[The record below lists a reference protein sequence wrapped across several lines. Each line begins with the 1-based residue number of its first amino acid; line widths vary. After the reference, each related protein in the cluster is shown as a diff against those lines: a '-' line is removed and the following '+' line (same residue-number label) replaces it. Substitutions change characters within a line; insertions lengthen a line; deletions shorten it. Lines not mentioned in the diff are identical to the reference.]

1 MSDPV
6 SSMDVEDVLSSIR
19 RLVSE
24 EAKTQPQ
31 GGAVDRD
38 QETASKPADVQA
50 TAPEKPLVTGPQN
63 GLSAANFPPEST
75 PSAQDHDQARDTAP
89 SEDQAGQVS
98 FRHQAAAAAR
108 REQAEKLVL
117 TSAFRIRGMDD
128 LHQDEGP
135 TETPASEIRPER
147 PHLRPVETPA
157 VPHPDTTDT
166 VSTPSEPAQEQSK
179 DDLRQQAFPNDV
191 ATDNSD
197 NTEEPTQQDGSASGS
212 GSRSWPFQFAPEDT
226 LFERAKSE
234 MEGVNASV
242 PNESVTAYTPSHT
255 GTTEA
260 KAENTESSTRLEG
273 LRDRLHDIAAD
284 KPETD
289 DRHDTDSARRPPTA
303 EPSETIDYHPSDDDP
318 RDEISLLDEDE
329 TVIDE
334 EILRDMVSE
343 MVRQELQGELG
354 DRITRNVRKLV
365 RREIQRALASREFE

>member
-24 EAKTQPQ
+24 EAKTQAQ
-31 GGAVDRD
+31 GGSDDRNR
-38 QETASKPADVQA
+38 ETASKPTDVEA
-50 TAPEKPLVTGPQN
+50 TAPEAPHVTGPE
-63 GLSAANFPPEST
+63 GDLSAANFPPETT
-75 PSAQDHDQARDTAP
+75 PPAQDHDQARDTAP
-89 SEDQAGQVS
+89 SEDQASQVS

-108 REQAEKLVL
+108 REQEEKLVL

-128 LHQDEGP
+128 LHQDKGP
-135 TETPASEIRPER
+135 TEKVAREIRPER
-147 PHLRPVETPA
+147 PHLRPVETPTA
-157 VPHPDTTDT
+157 PPETTDRI
-166 VSTPSEPAQEQSK
+166 SMPSEPAQEQPRE
-179 DDLRQQAFPNDV
+179 DLGQQASSNEF
-191 ATDNSD
+191 AADNM
-197 NTEEPTQQDGSASGS
+197 EEPSQPAGSASSS
-212 GSRSWPFQFAPEDT
+212 GLRSWPFQFAPEDT

-234 MEGVNASV
+234 MEGVNAPV
-242 PNESVTAYTPSHT
+242 PDESVTAYTPSHT
-255 GTTEA
+255 RTTEA

-273 LRDRLHDIAAD
+273 LRDRLQDIAAD
-284 KPETD
+284 KPEIN
-289 DRHDTDSARRPPTA
+289 DRHDTDSARRSPTA

>member
-24 EAKTQPQ
+24 EAKTQAQ
-31 GGAVDRD
+31 GASDGRD
-38 QETASKPADVQA
+38 QETASNPSDVEG
-50 TAPEKPLVTGPQN
+50 TAPEAPHAAGPEKGRN
-63 GLSAANFPPEST
+63 AANFPPETT
-75 PSAQDHDQARDTAP
+75 PLTPDHDQAQDTAQP
-89 SEDQAGQVS
+89 ESPAGQVS

-117 TSAFRIRGMDD
+117 TSAFRIRSMDE
-128 LHQDEGP
+128 LRQEEGP
-135 TETPASEIRPER
+135 TEKPGSENRPER
-147 PHLRPVETPA
+147 PHLRPVETPVA
-157 VPHPDTTDT
+157 PPVETTDRIHR
-166 VSTPSEPAQEQSK
+166 PSAPAQEQPR
-179 DDLRQQAFPNDV
+179 DDLRQQSSSGDF
-191 ATDNSD
+191 ATDNAEKRSQ
-197 NTEEPTQQDGSASGS
+197 PDGSASSS

-242 PNESVTAYTPSHT
+242 PDESVTAYTPSHIR
-255 GTTEA
+255 TTEA
-260 KAENTESSTRLEG
+260 IAENTESSTRLEG
-273 LRDRLHDIAAD
+273 LRDRLQDIAAD

-289 DRHDTDSARRPPTA
+289 DRHDTDSARRSPTA

>member
-24 EAKTQPQ
+24 EAKTQAQ
-31 GGAVDRD
+31 GGSDDRD
-38 QETASKPADVQA
+38 RETASKPTDVET
-50 TAPEKPLVTGPQN
+50 TAPDAPHVAGPEG
-63 GLSAANFPPEST
+63 GLSAANFPPETT
-75 PSAQDHDQARDTAP
+75 PPAQDHDQARNTAP
-89 SEDQAGQVS
+89 SEDQTSQVS

-108 REQAEKLVL
+108 REQEEKLVL

-128 LHQDEGP
+128 LRQDEGP
-135 TETPASEIRPER
+135 TEKVAREIRPER
-147 PHLRPVETPA
+147 PHLRPVET
-157 VPHPDTTDT
+157 TDRI
-166 VSTPSEPAQEQSK
+166 STPSEPAQEQPRE
-179 DDLRQQAFPNDV
+179 DLGQQASSNDF
-191 ATDNSD
+191 ATDNAEKRSQ
-197 NTEEPTQQDGSASGS
+197 PDGSASSS
-212 GSRSWPFQFAPEDT
+212 GLRSWPFQFAPEDT

-234 MEGVNASV
+234 MEGVTPPA
-242 PNESVTAYTPSHT
+242 PDESVTAYTQSQT
-255 GTTEA
+255 RTTEA
-260 KAENTESSTRLEG
+260 KAENSESTTRLEG
-273 LRDRLHDIAAD
+273 LRDRLQDIAAD

-289 DRHDTDSARRPPTA
+289 DRHDTDSARRSPNA

-318 RDEISLLDEDE
+318 LDGVSLLDEDE